1 MKKILALLL
10 TVAMLLT
17 LAACGGGEPDPNAGM
32 YLGVSGEMS
41 GITLTMEE
49 LFPGES
55 YLELKNGGKADLVL
69 EGDKIPGKWTLEGED
84 FNLVVE
90 GEDCP
95 GTLKNGVITFDFAGS
110 GITLVF
116 AKDGKVP
123 AEKEA
128 VKKEEAQKEEA
139 ADAITYNDAG
149 YWEILRIDG
158 ADENSSVS
166 EEDMQMLKDYG
177 MGMYLEL
184 LEDGTG
190 FIYIDEEDPIT
201 WCDGTVTLDGV
212 MDVPYTEENGELAL
226 DMEGSVLV
234 FCRAEKPEPVV
245 SEMEQAGFTEFI
257 EEGIAYPYTTMCY
270 EDEAYDT
277 TGEITVTNYEI
288 FDSAEG
294 YEYKEGYEWRLV
306 SMEAFFYDEN
316 AQDYGINAPT
326 RVEDYYNTKLHDD
339 TYMELDESEDF
350 YSCSFHVIHKGQEQE
365 CYYRYTSYW
374 GDWVDDTCTYYV
386 DWAYQIPV
394 GYDGIV
400 VGFNNARLEVVDGT
414 YITDYDPADFVLFRL
429 YNKEYSEAGAPQEE
443 NDGIVMS
450 YQLYA
455 VDQDGEYTDNETVQ
469 MIGLQDTNYMVF
481 FDDGTVFV
489 CMEEEE
495 LLCTYDETYI
505 YDDEGYSIEYAI
517 VDGLL
522 ELYMEDNMTFYYEEF

>member
-1 MKKILALLL
+1 MKKILTLLL
-10 TVAMLLT
+10 SVAMLLT

-55 YLELKNGGKADLVL
+55 YLELKDGGKADLVL

-95 GTLKNGVITFDFAGS
+95 GTLKDGVITFDFAGS

-116 AKDGKVP
+116 AKDGEIP

-128 VKKEEAQKEEA
+128 VKKEESSKAEA
-139 ADAITYNDAG
+139 VDAITYNDAG

-158 ADENSSVS
+158 PNAETSVS

-190 FIYIDEEDPIT
+190 FIYIDAEDPIT
-201 WCDGTVTLDGV
+201 WCDGTVTFDGV
-212 MDVPYTEENGELAL
+212 MDVPYTVENGELAL
-226 DMEGSVLV
+226 DMEGSVMV
-234 FCRAEKPEPVV
+234 FCKGEKPAPVI
-245 SEMEQAGFTEFI
+245 SELEQAGFTEFI
-257 EEGIAYPYTTMCY
+257 EDGIAYPYTTMCY
-270 EDEAYDT
+270 EDESYDT
-277 TGEITVTNYEI
+277 VGDVTVTNYEI

-316 AQDYGINAPT
+316 AQNYGMSVTP
-326 RVEDYYNTKLHDD
+326 RSEDYYNTQMHDD
-339 TYMELDESEDF
+339 TKVELDESDDF
-350 YSCSFHVIHKGQEQE
+350 YSYTFTAIHQGEE
-365 CYYRYTSYW
+365 AEVYYRYVEYW
-374 GDWVDDTCTYYV
+374 GDWIDDTCTFYME
-386 DWAYQIPV
+386 WAYQVPV

-400 VGFNNARLEVVDGT
+400 VGVNNARVEEVEGT

-429 YNKEYSEAGAPQEE
+429 YNKEYSEVTDMDAGT
-443 NDGIVMS
+443 GGYYS
-450 YQLYA
+450 LYA
-455 VDQDGEYTDNETVQ
+455 VDQDGEYTDYETIS
-469 MIGLQDTNYMVF
+469 MLGMDLENYVILN
-481 FDDGTVFV
+481 DDGTGTV
-489 CMEEEE
+489 CMDGEEMA
-495 LLCTYDETYI
+495 CTYDEECI
-505 YDDEGYSIEYAI
+505 YDDEGNGVNYAF

-522 ELYMEDNMTFYYEEF
+522 ELYLEGNMTFYYQAG